1 MTNPAARTLA
11 EFAVG
16 LRYETLPNAV
26 VERAKTCLID
36 TVGAMTFGTSLP
48 WSRIMIEYV
57 QRTSLPGKGSIVG
70 TRDKVRGQMAS
81 LANGVLAHAFELDSL
96 SQPGVGVHPGAS
108 LTAPGI
114 PVAQAQGRSGKELL
128 TAFVAGFEVMYRI
141 GDATCHSSESIG
153 FHNPGL
159 TGVFGGAVVTGLL
172 MKLDADRMTH
182 ALGIAGS
189 LCSGLVE
196 FSRSGGMVKRLHLGR
211 AAESGALAATLAR
224 EGFTG
229 PPTVL
234 EGQYGFLA
242 AFAKERDPARLTR
255 GLGEEWH
262 TLKTMLKRYA
272 CHITAHVPV
281 TAALE
286 LRTKHG
292 FSGADVASVV
302 IGADEKV

>member
-1 MTNPAARTLA
+1 MTTPARTLA

-16 LRYETLPNAV
+16 LKYEHIPAAAID
-26 VERAKTCLID
+26 RAKTALID
-36 TVGAMTFGTSLP
+36 TIGAMTFGADLP

-57 QRTSLPGKGSIVG
+57 QRTSAPGKGSIVG
-70 TRDKVRGQMAS
+70 TSHKARGQLAA
-81 LANGVLAHAFELDSL
+81 LANGVLAHSFELDSL
-96 SQPGVGVHPGAS
+96 CDPSVGVHPGAS
-108 LTAPGI
+108 LSAPGI

-159 TGVFGGAVVTGLL
+159 TGVFGGAIVTGLL

-211 AAESGALAATLAR
+211 AAESGALAA
-224 EGFTG
+224 
-229 PPTVL
+229 
-234 EGQYGFLA
+234 
-242 AFAKERDPARLTR
+242 
-255 GLGEEWH
+255 
-262 TLKTMLKRYA
+262 
-272 CHITAHVPV
+272 
-281 TAALE
+281 
-286 LRTKHG
+286 
-292 FSGADVASVV
+292 
-302 IGADEKV
+302 